1 MIESSV
7 ATHRKFVGTACLY
20 RQLAERKPPFL
31 VRNLNLA
38 LDRQENLL
46 AAEKLKG
53 VVDGLGVEADSEMSG
68 FANERREVGWG
79 YPTAEMM
86 RDLLKGQKP
95 VLRLDRLWMRRIG
108 SDATQRYDP
117 DLSLAIAMIELLC

>member
-1 MIESSV
+1 MVESSV

-20 RQLAERKPPFL
+20 RHLADRKPPFL

-38 LDRQENLL
+38 LDRQERLL

-53 VVDGLGVEADSEMSG
+53 VVDGLGLEADSEMSA
-68 FANERREVGWG
+68 FANQRREVGWD

-95 VLRLDRLWMRRIG
+95 VLRLDRLCMRRNG
-108 SDATQRYDP
+108 SDGTNR
-117 DLSLAIAMIELLC
+117 